1 MSFLTPFFF
10 FGAFAIA
17 APLIYHLIKR
27 TTRERTIFSSLMFL
41 LPSPPRLSRK
51 NKLEDLL
58 LLLLRCLALALLAFG
73 FSRPFFRSTAA
84 VEAPA
89 GQSRRVVVLLDRS
102 ASMRRTGMWPEATNR
117 VLAQVRGASPA
128 DQFSV
133 YGFSNQATPLVS
145 FEEWRNTPVSGR
157 PDKVAAVLGGT
168 TPEWGSTRLGAA
180 LITAAEALA
189 DATKDEPAAAIRQIV
204 LISDL
209 QSGAEIS
216 ALQSFDWPKGVQ
228 LKIEAIKAKN
238 ITNAG
243 LQLLV
248 EAPDAAVTSA
258 TAAVRVRISNAAD
271 SAKDNFQVGWTRA
284 GSDAFVGKPVDQY
297 VPAGQARVVTVPVP
311 EGQADLQQ
319 LTLKGD
325 DETFDNVV
333 YAVPPEKQ
341 RVPIAYLGSE
351 LPGATA
357 QPLFFFQSFLKG
369 REGPRLAFDL
379 TARAPSVVSAAELQ
393 AAKMIFATELPAG
406 PVADE
411 LRKEMQAGKTVVLA
425 PKSAAAA
432 AGLASLLAVA
442 SVPLADVTPGNS
454 TGARTNAGSGYAMIG
469 EIDFR
474 HPLFAEFADPLY
486 SDFTKINVWKY
497 RRLGVDAI
505 PGARVL
511 ARFDQGDPA
520 IVEVPVASGRLL
532 LMLTTW
538 SREDSNLAQVTSKF
552 IPLLYDMLDLG
563 GAIPAQVV
571 QYSVNDPIP
580 LALVAPGGEAFTVTP
595 PDGPVEAVA
604 AGATAFARTKQPGI
618 YKLTAGAKTARVSVN
633 LDVAESRTSPMPM
646 DLLER
651 YGAPGEAK
659 TVDAT
664 RTAKREALLQS
675 NEAEGRQKLWRWFIA
690 GTLLVL
696 LIETAIAGW
705 TDRRNTAMVANGG
718 PTS

>member
-1 MSFLTPFFF
+1 MSFLTPFFLL
-10 FGAFAIA
+10 GALAIA

-84 VEAPA
+84 AEAPA
-89 GQSRRVVVLLDRS
+89 GQARRVVVLLDRS
-102 ASMRRTGMWPEATNR
+102 ASMRRTGMWAEATNR
-117 VLAQVRGASPA
+117 ALAQARGASPA
-128 DQFSV
+128 DQFAV

-157 PDKVAAVLGGT
+157 TDKVAAVLGAT
-168 TPEWGSTRLGAA
+168 APEWGSTRLGSA

-189 DATKDEPAAAIRQIV
+189 DATKDEPVAAIRQIV

-238 ITNAG
+238 VTNAG

-248 EAPDAAVTSA
+248 EAPDAEAKSTA
-258 TAAVRVRISNAAD
+258 AAVRVRITNAAD
-271 SAKDNFQVGWTRA
+271 STKDNFQVGWTRP
-284 GSDAFVGKPVDQY
+284 GSAAFVGQPVDQY

-311 EGQADLQQ
+311 EGQPDLQQ
-319 LTLKGD
+319 ITLKGD
-325 DETFDNVV
+325 DEEFDNLV

-351 LPGATA
+351 LPSATT
-357 QPLFFFQSFLKG
+357 QPLFYFQSFLKG
-369 REGPRLAFDL
+369 QEGPRLAFDL
-379 TARAPSVVSAAELQ
+379 AARAPAAATAAELQ
-393 AAKMIFATELPAG
+393 AAKVIFATELPAG

-411 LRKEMQAGKTVVLA
+411 LRRQMLAGKTIVLA

-432 AGLASLLAVA
+432 AGLAQLLGLPAVA
-442 SVPLADVTPGNS
+442 LTDASPAKT
-454 TGARTNAGSGYAMIG
+454 TGARASAGSGYAMIG

-486 SDFTKINVWKY
+486 SDFTKINIWKF
-497 RRLGVDAI
+497 RRLAADAI

-520 IVEVPVASGRLL
+520 LVEVPAASGRLL
-532 LMLTTW
+532 LLLTTW
-538 SREDSNLAQVTSKF
+538 SKEDSNLAVITSKF
-552 IPLLYDMLDLG
+552 IGLLYGMLDLG

-571 QYSVNDPIP
+571 QYAVNDPIP
-580 LALVAPGGEAFTVTP
+580 LALVAQPGEAVTVTP
-595 PDGPVEAVA
+595 PDGPAEAVA
-604 AGATAFARTKQPGI
+604 AGATSFARTRQPGI
-618 YKLTAGAKTARVSVN
+618 YRLAAGARTARVSVN

-659 TVDAT
+659 AVDPT
-664 RTAKREALLQS
+664 REAKREALLQS

-690 GTLLVL
+690 ATLVILLV
-696 LIETAIAGW
+696 ETAIAGW
-705 TDRRNTAMVANGG
+705 TARRNAATVSTGG
-718 PTS
+718 TTS

>member
-1 MSFLTPFFF
+1 MSFLTPFFL
-10 FGAFAIA
+10 FGALAIA

-73 FSRPFFRSTAA
+73 FSRPFVRSTAA
-84 VEAPA
+84 VEAPT
-89 GQSRRVVVLLDRS
+89 GQTRRVVVLVDRS
-102 ASMRRTGMWPEATNR
+102 ASMRRAGMWAEASDR
-117 VLAQVRGASPA
+117 ALAQARGASPA
-128 DQFSV
+128 DQFAL
-133 YGFSNQATPLVS
+133 YGFSTQATPLVS
-145 FEEWRNTPVSGR
+145 FEEWRNTPVSAR
-157 PDKVAAVLGGT
+157 TDKVAAVLGAT
-168 TPEWGSTRLGAA
+168 APEWGSTRLGAA

-228 LKIEAIKAKN
+228 LKIESIKAKN
-238 ITNAG
+238 VTNAG

-248 EAPDAAVTSA
+248 EAPDAEAAST
-258 TAAVRVRISNAAD
+258 TAAVRVRLTNAAD
-271 SAKDNFQVGWTRA
+271 SLKDQFQVGWTRP
-284 GSDAFVGKPVDQY
+284 GSETFIGKPVDQY
-297 VPAGQARVVTVPVP
+297 VPAGQARVVNVPVP

-319 LTLKGD
+319 ITLKGD
-325 DETFDNVV
+325 DEAFDNVV

-341 RVPIAYLGSE
+341 QVPIAYLGSE
-351 LPGATA
+351 LPTA
-357 QPLFFFQSFLKG
+357 ITQPLYFFRNFLKG

-379 TARAPSVVSAAELQ
+379 TARAPGAVSAAELL
-393 AAKMIFATELPAG
+393 AAKVIFATELPAG
-406 PVADE
+406 ATAEE
-411 LRKEMQAGKTVVLA
+411 LRRQMLAGKTVVFA
-425 PKSAAAA
+425 PTSAAAA
-432 AGLASLLAVA
+432 AGLAQLLGLP
-442 SVPLADVTPGNS
+442 SVPLTDVNPS
-454 TGARTNAGSGYAMIG
+454 AATGARVSAGSGYAMIG

-486 SDFTKINVWKY
+486 SDFTKINISKY
-497 RRLGVDAI
+497 RRLGADAI
-505 PGARVL
+505 PGARIL

-520 IVEVPVASGRLL
+520 VVEVPAASGRLI

-538 SREDSNLAQVTSKF
+538 SREDSNLAQIISKF
-552 IPLLYDMLDLG
+552 VPLLYGMLDLG

-580 LALVAPGGEAFTVTP
+580 LALVAPAGEAVSVAP
-595 PDGPVEAVA
+595 PDGPAEAVA
-604 AGATAFARTKQPGI
+604 AGTATFARTRQPGI
-618 YKLTAGAKTARVSVN
+618 YRLTAGARTARVSVN

-664 RTAKREALLQS
+664 RESKREALLQS
-675 NEAEGRQKLWRWFIA
+675 NEAEGRQKLWRWFIV

-705 TDRRNTAMVANGG
+705 TARRNAATVSTGG
-718 PTS
+718 TTS